1 MKRKLLTLDDLYS
14 FFDSQNKSMC
24 FSASKSGYN
33 IAVQI
38 PAVFEKEDSDDG
50 FLHVKFKVN
59 HIGKNRNGSSI
70 SEESQLDALPTLHYR
85 PVLAAYTTLPDGT
98 LDFTYHAMEFN
109 DDGSI
114 KYIEQPVGTFVNPDS
129 YKLEYD
135 KENDKTYV
143 MADAVIY
150 SDYCAPACEII
161 ERKNGTKVS
170 CELCISELSYDANE
184 KVLNLD
190 KFRYNGVTCLGTDPD
205 TFDPVQEG
213 MEGARLD
220 IADFSEE
227 NNSVFVNKQDEII
240 KLLHSLQE
248 KLAKFENKDSEEGG
262 NGSVKFEEL
271 LEKYGITAEDIDFEY
286 DGLSDEELEAKFSK
300 KFGTDEE
307 DVTTDVNEE
316 EACKKKKKKCSE
328 DEENIDTD
336 VTEEEACKK
345 KKKKCSEDEEDI
357 EDVDTEV
364 NEEEACKKKKKKC
377 SANGDME
384 ITYEISHDDIRSA
397 LYNLLWNIEDTDEE
411 CYYINS
417 VYDEYF
423 IYSNWNETKIY
434 KHSYSVNE
442 DIVTIADERTQ
453 LFKEYLT
460 TSEKTALDEMRSN
473 YAAIKEEL
481 NKYKS
486 AELQSKK
493 DAILNDEDYS
503 LISETEEFKSLVN
516 DADKYSVEEL
526 QDKADA
532 LLGRYTKKN
541 KNFSFVNKPKKVGV
555 TFDDSIKD
563 DEPYGDLF
571 DGVE

>member
-14 FFDSQNKSMC
+14 FFDSQNKSMS
-24 FSASKSGYN
+24 FSASASGYN
-33 IAVQI
+33 IAVQV
-38 PAVFEKEDSDDG
+38 PAVFEKEETDDG
-50 FLHVKFKVN
+50 FLHVRFKVN
-59 HIGKNRNGSSI
+59 HLGKNRNGSSI
-70 SEESQLDALPTLHYR
+70 SEQAQLEALPTLHYR
-85 PVLAAYTTLPDGT
+85 PVLAAYTELPDGN

-109 DDGSI
+109 EDGST
-114 KYIEQPVGTFVNPDS
+114 KYIEQPIGTFVNPDS

-143 MADAVIY
+143 IADAVIY

-184 KVLNLD
+184 RVLNLD

-205 TFDPVQEG
+205 TFKPVEEG

-227 NNSVFVNKQDEII
+227 KNSVFVNKQDEIL
-240 KLLHSLQE
+240 KLLHSLQD

-271 LEKYGITAEDIDFEY
+271 LEKYGVTAEDIDFEY
-286 DGLSDEELEAKFSK
+286 DGLSDEELEAKFAE
-300 KFGTDEE
+300 KFETEGDDPSDDE
-307 DVTTDVNEE
+307 
-316 EACKKKKKKCSE
+316 SE
-328 DEENIDTD
+328 D
-336 VTEEEACKK
+336 K
-345 KKKKCSEDEEDI
+345 

-377 SANGDME
+377 SEEDTEEVDTEVEEEEACKKKKKKCSAEGDLE
-384 ITYEISHDDIRSA
+384 LTYEISHDDIRSA
-397 LYNLLWNIEDTDEE
+397 LYNLLWNIEETDEE
-411 CYYINS
+411 CYYINA

-423 IYSNWNETKIY
+423 IYSNWDESKTY
-434 KHSYSVNE
+434 KHSYSVDGDN
-442 DIVTIADERTQ
+442 VTIADERTQ

-473 YAAIKEEL
+473 YAVIKEEL

-493 DAILNDEDYS
+493 DAILKDEDYS
-503 LISETEEFKSLVN
+503 LISETEEFKSLVEE
-516 DADKYSVEEL
+516 ADKYSVEEL

-541 KNFSFVNKPKKVGV
+541 KTFSFAHKRGNRVGV
-555 TFDDSIKD
+555 AFDESIEN